1 MLSTWQPNGS
11 INDKSRLSFL
21 VGYIFGEKKLKYFF
35 NIINTYDFTTLTPIK
50 IKNLSEITKK
60 HKNYNP
66 SIRGLDDF
74 YSSTKRRTVV
84 LPRDSNI
91 AVSRFTGRIQ
101 RFFVPRFYHDRRNTN
116 FLRLFLTFVGEKKE
130 IDEIGFF
137 DAKFGRKLYEYSR
150 KGDQNTRNI
159 HPKKLDCPFL
169 DKYYSSIGF
178 TVHGFSFTFKNTKPI
193 NQPNKY

>member
-21 VGYIFGEKKLKYFF
+21 VGYIFEEKKLKDFF
-35 NIINTYDFTTLTPIK
+35 KITNSYDFTTLTPIK
-50 IKNLSEITKK
+50 QKLSEITKK

-101 RFFVPRFYHDRRNTN
+101 RFFVPRFYHDRRNTS
-116 FLRLFLTFVGEKKE
+116 FLRLFLTFVGEKK
-130 IDEIGFF
+130 
-137 DAKFGRKLYEYSR
+137 KLMKLVFLTQNLEENCT
-150 KGDQNTRNI
+150 NTREKVI
-159 HPKKLDCPFL
+159 KIQEIFIQK
-169 DKYYSSIGF
+169 S
-178 TVHGFSFTFKNTKPI
+178 
-193 NQPNKY
+193 